1 MNKIGDRRSIIIT
14 AIVNLGLIAY
24 LGLILLFLRRDIG
37 KDDEYKSYHQISV
50 VLTNEI
56 IDEYSSLDSDNNFIC
71 YKDIEIS
78 ESRSDQVIF
87 IFSSSGDNASIGTY
101 NPYTYI
107 YGSED
112 KDLSIFIKLKDSKSY
127 KIRYDFIYV
136 SDIDGNNYRKLYYS
150 EYALSNYKVTYSKD
164 EPKYIYGVEL
174 TVFVK

>member
-1 MNKIGDRRSIIIT
+1 MNKLGDRRSIIIT
-14 AIVNLGLIAY
+14 ALVNLSLIAY

-37 KDDEYKSYHQISV
+37 KDDEYKNYHQISV

-56 IDEYSSLDSDNNFIC
+56 IDEYSSLDSDNNFTC

-87 IFSSSGDNASIGTY
+87 TFSSSGDNASIGTY

-112 KDLSIFIKLKDSKSY
+112 KDLFISVKLKDSKSY
-127 KIRYDFIYV
+127 KVRYDFIYV
-136 SDIDGNNYRKLYYS
+136 SDEDGNNFRKLYYS
-150 EYALSNYKVTYSKD
+150 EYSLSNYKVTYSKD
-164 EPKYIYGVEL
+164 EPKYIYGLEL
-174 TVFVK
+174 TIFVK